1 KKEPKCVDRRRGKLK
16 KCSFVAS
23 RRSARQMPIVGLLKK
38 FIRGEEKKSVVK
50 SVPSIVRLETDV
62 AEYWTLKEVIGD
74 GAFGNVYKAVSKSD
88 PTRVA
93 AAKAMELDDD
103 EGAAVMV
110 EVEILTHCVHPNIV
124 QLYDAFTMGNRIT
137 LLLEFCGG
145 GAIDSIMVELSRGLT
160 EPQIQCV
167 MREVLKALDFLH
179 QNNVIHRD
187 LKAGNVLLTNDAKV
201 KLADFGVSAFCKDA
215 REERSTFIGTP
226 YWMAPEVMLCETF
239 PEKKYNKLA
248 DIWSFGITLIEMA
261 EERPPYSE
269 MNPAKVVFKIIKAE
283 PPTLERPSQWSS
295 SFRDVVFR
303 CLTKDPQNR
312 PTAADLICHPFFAK
326 EGDFACVQRLICE
339 MNAEQV
345 TTEVVGSDLD
355 DDDDTSSSTDVRCSF
370 DTPSVDIL
378 ELLNGD
384 KESLHSNN
392 GLENGCVIGEADT
405 TPRPSPAQVR
415 ENAFPSHAKHAI
427 LPPRLPSK
435 SEVLTAELEFTPS
448 VEPALKPLKAS
459 SEVNEGANLL
469 EDRSQ
474 SRVVAKEDEQG
485 GDSAVLSALTVLDDA
500 LKLED
505 HAQFEVS
512 EEPPTVAPSPT
523 SPHLVAVG
531 DDLAEEEPTP
541 SRPPRSVPSH
551 RIRDI
556 VAETKQPMSV
566 KLSLDVDETNDNRQ
580 ASLILPVEAS
590 PPPCEIREVLREAHF
605 SKPNTSAHATRT
617 FNDEQTLVFGK
628 ITLTVGV
635 DADGDF
641 KGVLNERSTP
651 ALTTNRGMPAEVLQM
666 DDTHQRRWV
675 NSPANVRRSKRAS
688 VDQDSWQG
696 EKSSLHSDSIQDAG
710 KDEGGN
716 ESAKEVVRNGDA
728 RYVEHVDDQSV
739 ESLSDA
745 GGERMQAA
753 FNVLPPMS
761 RELTLADVRRPAS
774 FPLSLAAQAR
784 TNTRVAS
791 MPSPVRS
798 LLSPSALPSNLSKRD
813 RASPT
818 GRVAGLGHDTTP
830 TTSNGVIP
838 CTNDYDYFGTTSSTI
853 SSNLQ
858 SQVSSGGGN
867 VPHEKDETSFYTAP
881 PPEPPVDY
889 EDERKGIAKTR
900 NQTVNTPKKKNGE
913 NVGSRKSPHR
923 QTVTR
928 KTRIY
933 MVDGVQVTSTT
944 HQVFGVKQ
952 DYELRKQQLH
962 DLRRLQREEARQL
975 RELYTKAE
983 IQQNEQA
990 KRFAL
995 EKENVIKS
1003 SELELQ
1009 ALARTQKH
1017 QMKDAEDSHA
1027 EDMKQTLKRIQY
1039 EQEKNL
1045 RAFRESLKNEQ
1056 KQMKA
1061 EIDAMPKA
1069 QRKDLY
1075 RMRKDQLDRDQM
1087 RRESEFLERQQSEQ
1101 ELTLRRVQLAH
1112 KLKILQLEKKFQQQK
1127 HAVLRS
1133 REASEWDMEEKQ
1145 TLERHILYKQ
1155 ELKDRF
1161 YLQRTQM
1168 LARHQRE
1175 LEHMR
1180 KVNEMNEEEAARS
1193 YALYKKRLPKDFRTE
1208 SKTRI
1213 AMFKESLRISCQ
1225 GEDATIINE
1234 KMRAFEEKEKM
1245 RVKNAMSDHEI
1256 KAARKLK
1263 ELHEKNLAAIR
1274 ELEEIHNEKRKMLLE
1289 AEQNKL
1295 EIYEKEYEQVIADWK
1310 AKLPLRKQELEA
1322 QFAKELDELD
1332 AFYRRDNAELQAI
1345 TSQPFA
1351 SQSIF

>member
-1 KKEPKCVDRRRGKLK
+1 
-16 KCSFVAS
+16 
-23 RRSARQMPIVGLLKK
+23 
-38 FIRGEEKKSVVK
+38 
-50 SVPSIVRLETDV
+50 
-62 AEYWTLKEVIGD
+62 
-74 GAFGNVYKAVSKSD
+74 
-88 PTRVA
+88 
-93 AAKAMELDDD
+93 
-103 EGAAVMV
+103 
-110 EVEILTHCVHPNIV
+110 
-124 QLYDAFTMGNRIT
+124 
-137 LLLEFCGG
+137 
-145 GAIDSIMVELSRGLT
+145 
-160 EPQIQCV
+160 
-167 MREVLKALDFLH
+167 
-179 QNNVIHRD
+179 
-187 LKAGNVLLTNDAKV
+187 
-201 KLADFGVSAFCKDA
+201 
-215 REERSTFIGTP
+215 
-226 YWMAPEVMLCETF
+226 
-239 PEKKYNKLA
+239 
-248 DIWSFGITLIEMA
+248 
-261 EERPPYSE
+261 
-269 MNPAKVVFKIIKAE
+269 
-283 PPTLERPSQWSS
+283 
-295 SFRDVVFR
+295 
-303 CLTKDPQNR
+303 
-312 PTAADLICHPFFAK
+312 
-326 EGDFACVQRLICE
+326 
-339 MNAEQV
+339 
-345 TTEVVGSDLD
+345 
-355 DDDDTSSSTDVRCSF
+355 
-370 DTPSVDIL
+370 
-378 ELLNGD
+378 
-384 KESLHSNN
+384 
-392 GLENGCVIGEADT
+392 
-405 TPRPSPAQVR
+405 
-415 ENAFPSHAKHAI
+415 
-427 LPPRLPSK
+427 
-435 SEVLTAELEFTPS
+435 
-448 VEPALKPLKAS
+448 
-459 SEVNEGANLL
+459 
-469 EDRSQ
+469 
-474 SRVVAKEDEQG
+474 
-485 GDSAVLSALTVLDDA
+485 
-500 LKLED
+500 
-505 HAQFEVS
+505 
-512 EEPPTVAPSPT
+512 
-523 SPHLVAVG
+523 
-531 DDLAEEEPTP
+531 
-541 SRPPRSVPSH
+541 
-551 RIRDI
+551 
-556 VAETKQPMSV
+556 
-566 KLSLDVDETNDNRQ
+566 
-580 ASLILPVEAS
+580 
-590 PPPCEIREVLREAHF
+590 
-605 SKPNTSAHATRT
+605 
-617 FNDEQTLVFGK
+617 
-628 ITLTVGV
+628 
-635 DADGDF
+635 
-641 KGVLNERSTP
+641 
-651 ALTTNRGMPAEVLQM
+651 MPAEVLQT
-666 DDTHQRRWV
+666 DDILQRRWADF
-675 NSPANVRRSKRAS
+675 PANVRQEVTKTTVHRGVAHRSSSQPAESSKRVHAAQWSKRAS

-696 EKSSLHSDSIQDAG
+696 EKVARHSDSFHDAG
-710 KDEGGN
+710 KDEDGN
-716 ESAKEVVRNGDA
+716 ESPKEVVRNGDA
-728 RYVEHVDDQSV
+728 RYVEHVDDQSM
-739 ESLSDA
+739 ESSSDA
-745 GGERMQAA
+745 DGKRMQAA
-753 FNVLPPMS
+753 FSVLPPMS
-761 RELTLADVRRPAS
+761 RELTLVEVRRPAS

-784 TNTRVAS
+784 TNRRAAS
-791 MPSPVRS
+791 MPSPVTS
-798 LLSPSALPSNLSKRD
+798 LPSASALPSNITKRD
-813 RASPT
+813 RPSPM

-830 TTSNGVIP
+830 TTSNGVVP
-838 CTNDYDYFGTTSSTI
+838 CTSDYNYFGTTSSTV

-858 SQVSSGGGN
+858 SQASSGGGN
-867 VPHEKDETSFYTAP
+867 APHEKDDASFSTAP

-889 EDERKGIAKTR
+889 EDERKGNAKIG
-900 NQTVNTPKKKNGE
+900 NQVVNAPKKKNGE

-983 IQQNEQA
+983 TQQNEQA

-1017 QMKDAEDSHA
+1017 QMKDAEDSHT

-1295 EIYEKEYEQVIADWK
+1295 EIYEREYEQVIADWK